1 MIIINLNQ
9 TTNAH
14 FSLRFTTPNGTYRY
28 YTINAENCLLSCF
41 SINSFKSSLNDNC
54 RILILTTNNVDAT
67 VTRYN
72 STVLNPI
79 PVIGKCTVVS
89 KFGTYDIYNYI
100 KSYAEENT
108 DVPENSVQLSKVEN
122 TLLNLTNKYG
132 TLNLQQIDIPDGG
145 ANNDSSVVYSATT
158 FGAEISKSFHVASG
172 SKFGQDGKITPSLSF
187 DIGQGLNLING
198 TGYNGV
204 PFKSG
209 ANGTISNFAK
219 LLEMVDG
226 DLNKDI
232 GNPFNY
238 PEEPEPEPPVEPEPD
253 PPTEPTNKV
262 IAINFNNQAT
272 KLFSSLYSNC
282 CCCCD
287 SDCDCDC
294 GCCGSSNK
302 VFSHVVFN
310 IKCFK
315 SLEDLKRCCRTVT

>member
-41 SINSFKSSLNDNC
+41 SINSFAGGGRDNC
-54 RILILTTNNVDAT
+54 RILILTANRVDGT

-72 STVLNPI
+72 STFQHPGPFV
-79 PVIGKCTVVS
+79 GECKGVS
-89 KFGTYDIYNYI
+89 KFGTYDIYNFI

-108 DVPENSVQLSKVEN
+108 DAPENSVQLSKVEN
-122 TLLNLTNKYG
+122 TLINLTNKYG
-132 TLNLQQIDIPDGG
+132 QLTLRQIVIPDIETH
-145 ANNDSSVVYSATT
+145 NDDSVVYAATT
-158 FGAEISKSFHVASG
+158 FGAEISNSFHVASG
-172 SKFGQDGKITPSLSF
+172 KGAGQDGKITPSLSF

-238 PEEPEPEPPVEPEPD
+238 PEEPEPEPPVEPEPE

-302 VFSHVVFN
+302 VFSHEIQRN
-310 IKCFK
+310 
-315 SLEDLKRCCRTVT
+315 